1 MLFGSRRA
9 KGSSIVYRYDINI
22 IVVSVSVESRQHAKN
37 MSTVEKVNNQTNTM
51 TINTGTRFTIHYF
64 GAAWAMMVG
73 TWAVVAAS
81 YSDYH
86 PYQYDLTIPQYTPD
100 GRLLQVEYA
109 QKASMEH
116 SIPIVVATL
125 YDSHH
130 RDDATTKTDA
140 EQITILIAGHRT
152 RTGQQSR
159 LMVVPSQI
167 TTMSSR
173 CRGHDPSITGNDNSM
188 MVFAISGIISDALA
202 ILQMIQSFRIREY
215 RTIGSSC
222 GGGSSSTMIR
232 RIAYQ
237 MASTCQSRTITGG
250 NRPYGA
256 TLWIMS
262 THNVHCRQLPAPILL
277 HQIDPS
283 GAIYDIVLQPSLLP
297 PLDSSAHNDSD
308 HHARSKPAVDSA
320 AVAVLG
326 GGVIRAKIQ
335 RRLQTDWMVMDQR
348 PLDNNNNNNN
358 TSIKAIRHRIG
369 HLLSMV
375 LDEYQ
380 SNFLLSKH
388 DEDDVGATTT
398 TTTTTTTSPGV
409 YDFLEVVLISSK
421 RGTTKLSSHQIAYL
435 IQQYSAAKKE
445 LESAK

>member
-73 TWAVVAAS
+73 ASAVVAAS
-81 YSDYH
+81 SSDYH

-116 SIPIVVATL
+116 SIPIVVAAL
-125 YDSHH
+125 YDGH
-130 RDDATTKTDA
+130 RRDGATAKTDA
-140 EQITILIAGHRT
+140 EQITILMAGHRT
-152 RTGQQSR
+152 KTGQQSR

-326 GGVIRAKIQ
+326 GGAIRAKIQ

-348 PLDNNNNNNN
+348 PLDNNNNNNNNNNN

-388 DEDDVGATTT
+388 DEDDVGATTIAA
-398 TTTTTTTSPGV
+398 SPDV
-409 YDFLEVVLISSK
+409 YDYLEVVLISSK

>member
-1 MLFGSRRA
+1 MFTGTTYTIFVVPV
-9 KGSSIVYRYDINI
+9 SIEWRV
-22 IVVSVSVESRQHAKN
+22 KKPKC
-37 MSTVEKVNNQTNTM
+37 MSTTQYNKQQNTTM
-51 TINTGTRFTIHYF
+51 TINTRVSIHYL

-73 TWAVVAAS
+73 ASAVVVAS
-81 YSDYH
+81 SSDYH

-125 YDSHH
+125 WDGH
-130 RDDATTKTDA
+130 RDDATTKTEP
-140 EQITILIAGHRT
+140 EQITILMAGHRT
-152 RTGQQSR
+152 KTGQQSR
-159 LMVVPSQI
+159 LMVLPSQI

-173 CRGHDPSITGNDNSM
+173 RGPDRSIGNDNSM
-188 MVFAISGIISDALA
+188 MVIAISGILSDALA

-222 GGGSSSTMIR
+222 SSSTMIR

-250 NRPYGA
+250 KRPYGA

-262 THNVHCRQLPAPILL
+262 TDSVHRELPAPILL

-283 GAIYDIVLQPSLLP
+283 GAMYDIVLQPSLH
-297 PLDSSAHNDSD
+297 PLESRAHNDTD
-308 HHARSKPAVDSA
+308 HHIHSKPTNGA

-326 GGVIRAKIQ
+326 GGAISTKIQ
-335 RRLQTDWMVMDQR
+335 RRLQTDWMITDQR
-348 PLDNNNNNNN
+348 PIDNNNP
-358 TSIKAIRHRIG
+358 SVKAVRHRIG

-375 LDEYQ
+375 MDEYQ
-380 SNFLLSKH
+380 SLSLLNKY
-388 DEDDVGATTT
+388 DESNIDPTTT
-398 TTTTTTTSPGV
+398 TGPDV
-409 YDFLEVVLISSK
+409 YDYLEVVLISSK

-435 IQQYSAAKKE
+435 IQQYIETKQSVEKCKVIP
-445 LESAK
+445 L